1 MKKLVLGL
9 MLVASLFAMSAC
21 TDDAAEKTDV
31 SMENVAVE
39 TAQIKSQLSEHFEDG
54 KVYSYEFYE
63 YNEDGKLI
71 GISGENYG
79 LNSSTVQTFT
89 YESNVEKVIAISNID
104 GIESQIEYITTYE
117 DAGNILSEASYI
129 NGELERRVEY
139 TYVDGLQT
147 SAIDFDASGV
157 EIQKLLNEYDA
168 QGRQTKST
176 SSYYGEIY
184 DVVVTEYGEGDD
196 YSEFTYY
203 DDTLLSQRQV
213 TYETLDDGGKVE
225 TVQEISDGVL
235 RSTSQTVYDKDGNI
249 LEAINERNLVSECN
263 ETVYIYENG
272 LLVQENYY
280 EGKDL
285 DSLGDAFEIATYEYD
300 ADSKM
305 LKSSQDMGNFITNYI
320 YDENGNLSEEI
331 RYLGDEISWKYSYEY
346 FE

>member
-9 MLVASLFAMSAC
+9 MLLASIFAISAC
-21 TDDAAEKTDV
+21 GDYTAEKNDV
-31 SMENVAVE
+31 SMENAVAE

-54 KVYSYEFYE
+54 KVYSYEHYE
-63 YNEDGKLI
+63 YNEDGELI

-79 LNSSTVQTFT
+79 SNSSTVQTFT
-89 YESNVEKVIAISNID
+89 YETNVEKVLAISNID
-104 GIESQIEYITTYE
+104 GIESQIEYITTYDE
-117 DAGNILSEASYI
+117 AGNIISEASYI

-168 QGRQTKST
+168 QGRQIKST

-184 DVVVTEYGEGDD
+184 EVVVTEYGKGED
-196 YSEFTYY
+196 YTEFTYY
-203 DDTLLSQRQV
+203 DNTLLSQRQV
-213 TYETLDDGGKVE
+213 TYETFDDGGKVE

-235 RSTSQTVYDKDGNI
+235 MSSSQTVYDKDGNV
-249 LEAINERNLVSECN
+249 LEVINEQNLVNECN
-263 ETVYIYENG
+263 KTVYIYENG
-272 LLVQENYY
+272 LLMKENYY

-285 DSLGDAFEIATYEYD
+285 DSLGVAFEIATYEYD
-300 ADSKM
+300 IDGKM
-305 LKSSQDMGNFITNYI
+305 LKSSQDMGNYRTDYT